1 MAQDQTTQDDDL
13 FLVDDD
19 GANESEDK
27 HLWFR
32 LGDEEYGVP
41 IDRVQSIEELQRIVA
56 VPDMPH
62 YVRGVI
68 NLRGTVIPVVDL
80 RLRFGMPAREYDDRT
95 CIIIIEANSRV
106 VGFIVDTVSEVHQI
120 PAGNIQPA
128 PEFRTG
134 NGSEQFVT
142 GLGTVDG
149 EVKILLEIDRL
160 MRPEDVLNGNLALGV
175 AQLETALAG
184 EGAKA

>member
-1 MAQDQTTQDDDL
+1 MNMPQDQNVQEDDL
-13 FLVDDD
+13 FLVDDEGD
-19 GANESEDK
+19 SESEDK
-27 HLWFR
+27 HLLFR
-32 LGDEEYGVP
+32 LGEEEYGVP
-41 IDRVQSIEELQRIVA
+41 IDRVQSIEELQKIVA

-80 RLRFGMPAREYDDRT
+80 RLRFGMPFRDYDDRT
-95 CIIIIEANSRV
+95 CIIIIEAQSRV

-120 PAGNIQPA
+120 PAKNIQPA
-128 PEFRTG
+128 PEFKTG

-142 GLGTVDG
+142 GLGTVEG

-160 MRPEDVLNGNLALGV
+160 MRPEEVPEQALTLGKAQMQGAGV
-175 AQLETALAG
+175 PDA
-184 EGAKA
+184 

>member
-1 MAQDQTTQDDDL
+1 MAQDQNVQQDDDL
-13 FLVDDD
+13 FLVDDETD
-19 GANESEDK
+19 SDSEDK
-27 HLWFR
+27 HLLFR

-41 IDRVQSIEELQRIVA
+41 IDRVQSIEELQKIVA

-95 CIIIIEANSRV
+95 CIIIIEAQSRV

-120 PAGNIQPA
+120 PAKNIQPA
-128 PEFRTG
+128 PEFKSESG
-134 NGSEQFVT
+134 HEQFVT
-142 GLGTVDG
+142 GLGTVEG

-160 MRPEDVLNGNLALGV
+160 MRPEEVPEQALALGK
-175 AQLETALAG
+175 AQMQEAA
-184 EGAKA
+184 APAQQ

>member
-1 MAQDQTTQDDDL
+1 MAQDQTTQEDDL
-13 FLVDDD
+13 FLVDDETD
-19 GANESEDK
+19 NESEDK
-27 HLWFR
+27 HLLFR

-41 IDRVQSIEELQRIVA
+41 IDRVQSIEELQKIVA

-80 RLRFGMPAREYDDRT
+80 RLRFGMQDREYDDRT
-95 CIIIIEANSRV
+95 CIIIIEAQSRV

-120 PAGNIQPA
+120 PAKNIQPA
-128 PEFRTG
+128 PEFKTG
-134 NGSEQFVT
+134 EGTEQFVT
-142 GLGTVDG
+142 GLGTVEG

-160 MRPEDVLNGNLALGV
+160 MRPEEVPEQALSLGQAQVQAAV
-175 AQLETALAG
+175 AAAE
-184 EGAKA
+184 K

>member
-1 MAQDQTTQDDDL
+1 MAQDQEVRDDDL
-13 FLVDDD
+13 FLVDDED
-19 GANESEDK
+19 DTESEDK
-27 HLWFR
+27 HLLFR

-41 IDRVQSIEELQRIVA
+41 IDRVQSIEELQKIVA

-95 CIIIIEANSRV
+95 CIIIIEADSRV

-120 PAGNIQPA
+120 PGKNIQPA
-128 PEFRTG
+128 PEFKSG
-134 NGSEQFVT
+134 NGTDQFVT
-142 GLGTVDG
+142 GLGTVEG
-149 EVKILLEIDRL
+149 EVKILLAIDEL
-160 MRPEDVLNGNLALGV
+160 MRPEDIPDQALSLGKEKLQTSAV
-175 AQLETALAG
+175 TE
-184 EGAKA
+184 

>member
-1 MAQDQTTQDDDL
+1 MPQDQNVQEDDL
-13 FLVDDD
+13 FLVDDE
-19 GANESEDK
+19 GENESEDK
-27 HLWFR
+27 HLLFR

-41 IDRVQSIEELQRIVA
+41 IDRVQSIEELQKIVA

-80 RLRFGMPAREYDDRT
+80 RLRFGMPFREYDDRT
-95 CIIIIEANSRV
+95 CIIIIEAQSRV

-120 PAGNIQPA
+120 PAKNIQPA
-128 PEFRTG
+128 PEFKG
-134 NGSEQFVT
+134 ANGSEQFVT
-142 GLGTVDG
+142 GLGTVEG

-160 MRPEDVLNGNLALGV
+160 MRPEEVPEEALS
-175 AQLETALAG
+175 L
-184 EGAKA
+184 AKAQAQASSSVEA

>member
-13 FLVDDD
+13 FLVDDE
-19 GANESEDK
+19 NESESEDK
-27 HLWFR
+27 HLLFR

-41 IDRVQSIEELQRIVA
+41 IDRVQSIEELQKIVA

-80 RLRFGMPAREYDDRT
+80 RLRFGMPERDYDDRT
-95 CIIIIEANSRV
+95 CIIIIEAQSRV

-120 PAGNIQPA
+120 PAKSIQPA
-128 PEFRTG
+128 PEFKSA
-134 NGSEQFVT
+134 NGTEQFVT
-142 GLGTVDG
+142 GLGTVEG

-160 MRPEDVLNGNLALGV
+160 MRPEDVPDEALSLGKAKLQ
-175 AQLETALAG
+175 AQAAE
-184 EGAKA
+184 E